1 MKISFRWFP
10 LVSVG
15 LLVLT
20 GCAGAPSPQCVPEC
34 TECREIAVQELR
46 VHRSGRHFQ
55 TASRSPRVHACSC
68 CQVEVTLYEENGKP
82 MLRCSKCAPAGVECA
97 ACESGGSQVHTHA
110 IK

>member
-1 MKISFRWFP
+1 MKNLSRWCR
-10 LVSVG
+10 LASVG

-55 TASRSPRVHACSC
+55 TGSRSPRVHACSC
-68 CQVEVTLYEENGKP
+68 CQVEVSLYEENGKP
-82 MLRCSKCAPAGVECA
+82 MLRCPKCAPAGVECA
-97 ACESGGSQVHTHA
+97 ACESVGSQGHTHA
-110 IK
+110 SK